1 MTQPVEHEAGEP
13 WTCPRCGDTVDTFP
27 AVSRTGTDTDP
38 IAICAAC
45 GAEETALHQDGAE
58 LPTRDQWPVERAT
71 PG

>member
-27 AVSRTGTDTDP
+27 AVSRTGTDAEP

-58 LPTRDQWPVERAT
+58 LPTRDQWPVERAS